1 MREIPREEY
10 KNEIIYKAHTF
21 HKGHLKAG
29 NTLRQIMKSK
39 KWWWNNMR
47 EDVSRFIKKCE
58 TWQIRTKNPNKQN
71 IIKYIESNEVKER
84 FQVDLVQL
92 SDYLHLERRYLW
104 NWVDHLSK
112 FACSR
117 IIKSKTKE
125 EVLSSIKEIFS
136 IMGTP
141 KILQSDNGGE
151 FKNSLLEQYWSKV
164 NVRQIFGSPYHPQSQ
179 GSVEAFNRTIQ
190 DFLISAKDA
199 LGKSLI

>member
-1 MREIPREEY
+1 MPREEY
-10 KNEIIYKAHTF
+10 KNEIIYKAHRF

-71 IIKYIESNEVKER
+71 TIKYIESNEVKER

-104 NWVDHLSK
+104 N
-112 FACSR
+112 
-117 IIKSKTKE
+117 
-125 EVLSSIKEIFS
+125 
-136 IMGTP
+136 
-141 KILQSDNGGE
+141 
-151 FKNSLLEQYWSKV
+151 
-164 NVRQIFGSPYHPQSQ
+164 
-179 GSVEAFNRTIQ
+179 
-190 DFLISAKDA
+190 
-199 LGKSLI
+199 